1 MRTAWPVARS
11 LMMKGREVTEDGQD
25 VAGLGFIN
33 WSNMHEIPR
42 RNSDLG
48 NSSSDT

>member
-1 MRTAWPVARS
+1 MC
-11 LMMKGREVTEDGQD
+11 KD
-25 VAGLGFIN
+25 VAGVGFIN
-33 WSNMHEIPR
+33 WSFMHEIPR